1 MTDTPTF
8 SKAITATQDLQAVL
22 GLEDFGSV
30 LRLNAVALGVDFT
43 PGFSRGVRIFLID
56 KEDQT
61 VRRLAT

>member
-1 MTDTPTF
+1 M
-8 SKAITATQDLQAVL
+8 QDLQAVL

-30 LRLNAVALGVDFT
+30 LRLNLVDLGVDFT
-43 PGFSRGVRIFLID
+43 PGFSREVRIFFID